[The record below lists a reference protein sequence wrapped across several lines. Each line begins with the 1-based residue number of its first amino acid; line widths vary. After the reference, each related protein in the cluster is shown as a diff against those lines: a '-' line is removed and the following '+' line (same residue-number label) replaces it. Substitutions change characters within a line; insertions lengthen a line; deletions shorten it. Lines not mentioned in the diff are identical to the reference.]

1 MSSMKKSITI
11 NIPEPCHEGWQNMT
25 PTQKGRFCTSC
36 EKEVIDFSNKR
47 DEELVKELAGK
58 TNICGRFKSSQLNRE
73 VKMERKSNNSL
84 LPYAASL
91 LVPLSLMG
99 SNPTETD
106 GSEKNFVSLGI
117 GRYSNANNNRIQVI
131 TSGKITDAHGK
142 PLFNVEIIVKESGR
156 SVVSG
161 IRGDYQIKSLDRE
174 TLIFKKDGFVAQE
187 VKLTHTSTTINIK
200 LHPSVDDMDIMVLG
214 GLAAPN
220 SELPPPP
227 PAPAV
232 DIVVEETL
240 GDVVYE
246 IDVVLE
252 GEIIAENIKD
262 ENIIPISTCDLGDLE
277 IIEIEEIT
285 KEVVSGKI
293 SQEGIA
299 DKGAEEDDEATKT
312 LIRGV
317 VIDEQGLPLPGANV
331 LVKGTTTG
339 TQTDFDGN
347 YEIEVKP
354 GQFLSYS
361 YLGYITKE
369 YQVKDVPGTINMDFD
384 EATILGV
391 MVVGGTY
398 IIDPRNNGG
407 PVGAN
412 YVIEPEPYG
421 TSKYTI
427 YTDNQRDKWRQGI
440 REAHANEI
448 EYKRLQQAR
457 KKAARK
463 LKRSKR
469 KRK

>member
-1 MSSMKKSITI
+1 MKKSITI

-47 DEELVKELAGK
+47 DEDLVKELVGK

-117 GRYSNANNNRIQVI
+117 GRYSNMNNNRIQVI

-142 PLFNVEIIVKESGR
+142 PLFNVEISVKESGR

-187 VKLTHTSTTINIK
+187 VKLTNRSQTIDIN
-200 LHPSVDDMDIMVLG
+200 LHPNVDDIDIMVLG
-214 GLAAPN
+214 GLAAPT
-220 SELPPPP
+220 SDIPPPP
-227 PAPAV
+227 PAPIV
-232 DIVVEETL
+232 DFDIVETL

-246 IDVVLE
+246 VDEAME
-252 GEIIAENIKD
+252 GEIITQDITD
-262 ENIIPISTCDLGDLE
+262 ENIIPIKACDLGDKE

-285 KEVVSGKI
+285 NEVVSGKI
-293 SQEGIA
+293 SQEEIA
-299 DKGAEEDDEATKT
+299 DIDAEEDDEATKT

-317 VIDEQGLPLPGANV
+317 VIDEQGLPLPGANI
-331 LVKGTTTG
+331 LVKGTATG
-339 TQTDFDGN
+339 THADFDGN
-347 YEIEVKP
+347 FEIYANK
-354 GQFLSYS
+354 GQVLEFSYV
-361 YLGYITKE
+361 GFKTKE
-369 YQVKDVPGTINMDFD
+369 YNVKDVPENVTMVMD
-384 EATILGV
+384 EV
-391 MVVGGTY
+391 MLEGLVVTGIVGFVT
-398 IIDPRNNGG
+398 RNDGD
-407 PVGAN
+407 PVGN
-412 YVIEPEPYG
+412 KYVIEPQ
-421 TSKYTI
+421 TITTTQYTI
-427 YTDNQRDKWRQGI
+427 ETEQERKTWRQGI

>member
-1 MSSMKKSITI
+1 MKKSITI

-73 VKMERKSNNSL
+73 VKMERKSHNSL

-106 GSEKNFVSLGI
+106 RSEKNFVSLGI
-117 GRYSNANNNRIQVI
+117 GRYSNVNNNRIQVI
-131 TSGKITDAHGK
+131 TSGKITDTHGK
-142 PLFNVEIIVKESGR
+142 PLFNVEISVKESGR

-200 LHPSVDDMDIMVLG
+200 LHPSVDDMDIIVMG
-214 GLAAPN
+214 GLAAPI

-246 IDVVLE
+246 IDEVLE

-262 ENIIPISTCDLGDLE
+262 ENIIPISTCELGDLE

-293 SQEGIA
+293 SQEEIA
-299 DKGAEEDDEATKT
+299 DKDAEEDDEATKT

-347 YEIEVKP
+347 FELNVNK
-354 GQFLSYS
+354 GQVLEFSYV
-361 YLGYITKE
+361 GFKTKE
-369 YQVKDVPGTINMDFD
+369 YNVKDVPENVTMVMD
-384 EATILGV
+384 EV
-391 MVVGGTY
+391 MLEGLVVTGIVGFVT
-398 IIDPRNNGG
+398 RNDGG
-407 PVGAN
+407 PVGNN
-412 YVIEPEPYG
+412 YVVEPEKIT
-421 TSKYTI
+421 TSQYTLV
-427 YTDNQRDKWRQGI
+427 TEQERKTWRQGI

-448 EYKRLQQAR
+448 EFKRLQQAR

>member
-1 MSSMKKSITI
+1 MKKSITI

-73 VKMERKSNNSL
+73 VKMERKSYNSL

-142 PLFNVEIIVKESGR
+142 PLFNVEISVKESGR

-200 LHPSVDDMDIMVLG
+200 LHPSVDDMDIIVLG
-214 GLAAPN
+214 GLAAPI

-240 GDVVYE
+240 GDVAYE
-246 IDVVLE
+246 IDEVLE

-262 ENIIPISTCDLGDLE
+262 ENIIPISTCDLGDIE

-331 LVKGTTTG
+331 LVKGTATG
-339 TQTDFDGN
+339 THADFDGN
-347 YEIEVKP
+347 FEINANK
-354 GQFLSYS
+354 GQVLEFSYV
-361 YLGYITKE
+361 GFKTKE
-369 YQVKDVPGTINMDFD
+369 YNVKDVPENVTMVMD
-384 EATILGV
+384 EV
-391 MVVGGTY
+391 MLEGLVVTGIVGFVT
-398 IIDPRNNGG
+398 RNDGD
-407 PVGAN
+407 PVGN
-412 YVIEPEPYG
+412 KYVIEPQ
-421 TSKYTI
+421 TITTTQYTI
-427 YTDNQRDKWRQGI
+427 ETEQERKTWRQGI